1 LPALGKA
8 LGTRFSGNGDYLLAG
23 TNNVSR
29 DVDLGHGLPITAGA
43 FFSTKNNLIQIQDL
57 GTPEG
62 FAWYLEGVLPS
73 WSRAKNLLK
82 YLSSYVLSSLG
93 VGENRLSP
101 HVDLLTQDRVT
112 KNLML
117 YLGMGT
123 DAADGKIN
131 LTGRG
136 EINVD
141 WNNAG
146 SRQMF
151 DEMRD
156 AMRKISEAAGGTF
169 VDSLLWRWP
178 LRKLFTAH
186 PLGGCVMADDPQQ
199 GVVNEYGEVWGYP
212 NLYVADAAI
221 IPTAVVVNPSA
232 TITALAERV
241 AFHMIHARDMQHGDA
256 QTPINY
262 PSLAATGS

>member
-1 LPALGKA
+1 VASDQEHRPVPG
-8 LGTRFSGNGDYLLAG
+8 
-23 TNNVSR
+23 
-29 DVDLGHGLPITAGA
+29 
-43 FFSTKNNLIQIQDL
+43 
-57 GTPEG
+57 
-62 FAWYLEGVLPS
+62 
-73 WSRAKNLLK
+73 
-82 YLSSYVLSSLG
+82 
-93 VGENRLSP
+93 LSP

-123 DAADGKIN
+123 DAADGKIS
-131 LTGRG
+131 LTPSGAL
-136 EINVD
+136 NVD
-141 WNNAG
+141 WNNAA

-156 AMRKISEAAGGTF
+156 AMRKISEAAGGVF
-169 VDSLLWRWP
+169 LDSLLWRWP

-186 PLGGCVMADDPQQ
+186 PLGGCVMSDDPQQ

-241 AFHMIHARDMQHGDA
+241 AFHMIHQRELQHGDA
-256 QTPINY
+256 QAPLTTPA
-262 PSLAATGS
+262 PVATAS